1 MLDGGTVR
9 FALLATAPFLFC
21 VSLFF
26 SLQVRALSRRTL
38 LTYFAH
44 TIYSGDHEHLVRAGP
59 RRAVPREQPVL
70 QRGGAEAEPG
80 GRQPPPAHHDP
91 DAGVQGESEGD
102 DVSFFFLSIFS
113 FFSLLGLFLL
123 STWVWARTWIRR
135 PGFHVDDCWD
145 PRARRDLRGIAV
157 SPLGLGGE
165 IAIAALLGSWNEAGG
180 LIQPRCF
187 DAVLLPVALDG
198 MQMRDGDGD

>member
-26 SLQVRALSRRTL
+26 SLQVRTRSRRTL

-44 TIYSGDHEHLVRAGP
+44 TIYSGDHEHLVCARP
-59 RRAVPREQPVL
+59 RGAVPREQPVL

-102 DVSFFFLSIFS
+102 DVRVLSPFFPGVILAIR
-113 FFSLLGLFLL
+113 
-123 STWVWARTWIRR
+123 ARTWIRR
-135 PGFHVDDCWD
+135 PGFHVDDRWD
-145 PRARRDLRGIAV
+145 LRARRDLRGIAV

-165 IAIAALLGSWNEAGG
+165 IAIAALLGSWNEAGAYRDELFRCG
-180 LIQPRCF
+180 LVSF
-187 DAVLLPVALDG
+187 LVASGVGWNADARWRLDG
-198 MQMRDGDGD
+198 DA